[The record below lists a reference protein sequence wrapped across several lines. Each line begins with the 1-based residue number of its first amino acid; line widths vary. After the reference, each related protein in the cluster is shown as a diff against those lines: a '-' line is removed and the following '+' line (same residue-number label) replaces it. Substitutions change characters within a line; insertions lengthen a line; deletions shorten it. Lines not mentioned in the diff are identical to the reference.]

1 MSTINFK
8 IDYNSVKTTN
18 PEMGSEALARKSRY
32 ILENKL
38 VFDDPVIL
46 RVGLYARLSV
56 EDGDD
61 EISDSIATQLAIG
74 AGFFAL
80 NPELIHVKTYIDDGY
95 SGLDFDRPDFQN
107 MMDDLRTGLI
117 NCVVVKDVS
126 RAGRNYKVDEETAPV
141 VLKMYTMRSERASIS
156 AVTIVDDWHFRFLV

>member
-61 EISDSIATQLAIG
+61 EISDSIAIQLAIG

-126 RAGRNYKVDEETAPV
+126 RAGRNYKIERYSANGTG
-141 VLKMYTMRSERASIS
+141 SE
-156 AVTIVDDWHFRFLV
+156 VF

>member
-1 MSTINFK
+1 MGTINFK
-8 IDYNSVKTTN
+8 IDYNSVKATN
-18 PEMGSEALARKSRY
+18 LEMESETLARKSRY

-80 NPELIHVKTYIDDGY
+80 NPELIHVKT
-95 SGLDFDRPDFQN
+95 
-107 MMDDLRTGLI
+107 
-117 NCVVVKDVS
+117 
-126 RAGRNYKVDEETAPV
+126 
-141 VLKMYTMRSERASIS
+141 
-156 AVTIVDDWHFRFLV
+156 